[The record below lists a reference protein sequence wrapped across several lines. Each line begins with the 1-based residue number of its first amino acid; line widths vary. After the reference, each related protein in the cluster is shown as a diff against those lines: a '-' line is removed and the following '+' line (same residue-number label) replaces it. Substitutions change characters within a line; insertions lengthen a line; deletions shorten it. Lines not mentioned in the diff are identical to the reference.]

1 MGVKVGCVRRCGV
14 FIECGSFMESWRGM
28 KWIEGGEEDEEE
40 DSWMIRELRDGE
52 WI

>member
-1 MGVKVGCVRRCGV
+1 MSGSVGV
-14 FIECGSFMESWRGM
+14 FIECGSLMKLLRGM
-28 KWIEGGEEDEEE
+28 KWIEEEEVEEE